1 MGTVQSAIEIDL
13 YYGDGLEF
21 VCKIVGIKNALFW
34 IPLCI
39 YPLGFLIQTR
49 IMCFNTKLN
58 LKGNIKVG
66 LAVLFLCYIVF
77 QVSKEVF
84 TLFLKRDKFISGSL
98 NYDDLVIA
106 IGLLASVAVAT
117 A

>member
-1 MGTVQSAIEIDL
+1 MGSVQSAIEIDL
-13 YYGDGLEF
+13 YDGDGLKY
-21 VCKIVGIKNALFW
+21 VCKVVGIKNALFW

-58 LKGNIKVG
+58 LRTNIKVG
-66 LAVLFLCYIVF
+66 LAILFLCYIVF

-84 TLFLKRDKFISGSL
+84 ALFLKRQIDLGGNW
-98 NYDDLVIA
+98 NYDDLVII